1 MAPKRLHQVNQQK
14 QQQQQT
20 QQTQQQSRASGQRRQ
35 RHDNEEDDVEVNRAA
50 TKSLAKKIQE
60 QLERETHKKINSKS
74 KVVAQKPQEEEDE
87 EFDEEDMSF
96 GDDDEEDDEEGL
108 YDDGFF
114 DDEGDFD
121 DEEQDDD
128 DDDEVDEVP
137 PSKKANLKNK
147 RNATFG
153 GNDEDDDDDDDDD
166 LLDVDDLD
174 DEDFDEEDE
183 EAEEA
188 TFEAKAAR
196 MKEKLFREQHEAARE
211 RQTEVRT
218 AASSRKQQQQQQHAG
233 GEDAAAGGADNNNN
247 NEDDDEQEQHP
258 GLGATQK
265 RVDESTEAMR
275 DRIKETINVLRQFKS
290 ERDDDTSRQEYMELL
305 SGDLQEL
312 FEYNAFLIEKILEI
326 FPPAEALEFL
336 EAMEKERPI
345 TIRTNTLKT
354 KRRDLLQTLGK
365 KGMNIDPLEKWSKV
379 GMQIFESNVAVSG
392 TVEYLAGHYMLQS
405 AVSFL
410 PVVGLDPRE
419 NEKVLDMAAAPGGKT
434 TYIAQ
439 YMKNTGVLYAND
451 ANAERCK
458 ALCANLQR
466 LGVTNCLVTNYDGC
480 GYEVVAR
487 GFDRVL
493 LDAPCSGTGVIS
505 RDKSIKTSKS
515 LQDIQRASELQ
526 KRMIL
531 SAIDCISAKSE
542 AAFLV
547 YSTCSFMVEENEAVV
562 DYALKRRDVEI
573 VDMGLPF
580 GRPGFEK
587 FRQHR
592 FHPSMNMARRYF
604 PHVHN
609 MDGFFMCKLKKKSDK
624 KFDPIEKDAAE
635 KDKDAAAAANRA
647 KQQQRKAMLEKAK
660 IALATQ
666 EAKSSKISVPPPAS
680 SGPAATRTKKN
691 KKQKNEVRKTKK

>member
-1 MAPKRLHQVNQQK
+1 M
-14 QQQQQT
+14 
-20 QQTQQQSRASGQRRQ
+20 
-35 RHDNEEDDVEVNRAA
+35 D
-50 TKSLAKKIQE
+50 SLE
-60 QLERETHKKINSKS
+60 
-74 KVVAQKPQEEEDE
+74 
-87 EFDEEDMSF
+87 
-96 GDDDEEDDEEGL
+96 
-108 YDDGFF
+108 
-114 DDEGDFD
+114 
-121 DEEQDDD
+121 D
-128 DDDEVDEVP
+128 DDDE
-137 PSKKANLKNK
+137 
-147 RNATFG
+147 
-153 GNDEDDDDDDDDD
+153 
-166 LLDVDDLD
+166 
-174 DEDFDEEDE
+174 DFEDEEDE

-188 TFEAKAAR
+188 TFEAKAAK
-196 MKEKLFREQHEAARE
+196 MKAKLYREQQEAAKE
-211 RQTEVRT
+211 QQTQVRT
-218 AASSRKQQQQQQHAG
+218 ASRKKGGGADDDDAADGQDEDQRRGEAEDLERQQHLGLGASRKQ
-233 GEDAAAGGADNNNN
+233 
-247 NEDDDEQEQHP
+247 
-258 GLGATQK
+258 L
-265 RVDESTEAMR
+265 DESAEAIR
-275 DRIKETINVLRQFKS
+275 DRIKETIGVLRQFKA
-290 ERDDDTSRQEYMELL
+290 ERDDDTSRQEYLELL
-305 SGDLQEL
+305 SADLQEL

-326 FPPAEALEFL
+326 FPPGEALEFL

-354 KRRDLLQTLGK
+354 KRRDLLQTLAK

-379 GMQIFESNVAVSG
+379 GMQIFESNVPVAG

-419 NEKVLDMAAAPGGKT
+419 NEKVLDMSAAPGGKT

-451 ANAERCK
+451 SNAERCK

-515 LQDIQRASELQ
+515 AQDIQRAAELQ
-526 KRMIL
+526 KRLIL

-542 AAFLV
+542 AACLV

-562 DYALKRRDVEI
+562 EYALKRRDVEI

-587 FRQHR
+587 FRHHR
-592 FHPSMNMARRYF
+592 FHPSMSLARRYF

-609 MDGFFMCKLKKKSDK
+609 MDGFFMCKLRKRSDQ
-624 KFDPIEKDAAE
+624 KFDPVGDNAAAGSSSSASTAAEKAEKDAAI
-635 KDKDAAAAANRA
+635 AANRA
-647 KQQQRKAMLEKAK
+647 KQQQRRAMLEKAK
-660 IALATQ
+660 VALAEQ
-666 EAKSSKISVPPPAS
+666 ERKSTKISIPPA
-680 SGPAATRTKKN
+680 AAVKKGNTTTRTTTKKMNLAGSSSSATGTKKKN
-691 KKQKNEVRKTKK
+691 TTNKKKK

>member
-14 QQQQQT
+14 ESHQPQKV
-20 QQTQQQSRASGQRRQ
+20 SGQRRQ
-35 RHDNEEDDVEVNRAA
+35 RQND
-50 TKSLAKKIQE
+50 S
-60 QLERETHKKINSKS
+60 
-74 KVVAQKPQEEEDE
+74 
-87 EFDEEDMSF
+87 
-96 GDDDEEDDEEGL
+96 DDDEQEKKKITKELANKIKQQLEEEAHGKTSSTNKSKKNVAATPAAVAAPAASNSKQQQQKKQPVPESDDDVDMDEEEFEDDEEGL

-114 DDEGDFD
+114 DDEEDF
-121 DEEQDDD
+121 EE
-128 DDDEVDEVP
+128 
-137 PSKKANLKNK
+137 
-147 RNATFG
+147 
-153 GNDEDDDDDDDDD
+153 DEDDDDDDVVPEVKSNTKGKKAALDEDDD
-166 LLDVDDLD
+166 DEDDDGLLGVDDLED
-174 DEDFDEEDE
+174 DDDDSFDEEDE

-196 MKEKLFREQHEAARE
+196 MKDKLFRDQQEAAQE
-211 RQTEVRT
+211 RQTEVRN
-218 AASSRKQQQQQQHAG
+218 ASRKQRAAEGQDPEQQQ
-233 GEDAAAGGADNNNN
+233 GEEEEEP
-247 NEDDDEQEQHP
+247 EDRRV
-258 GLGATQK
+258 GLGGTRKQI
-265 RVDESTEAMR
+265 DESTEATR
-275 DRIKETINVLRQFKS
+275 DRIKETISVLRQFKS

-305 SGDLQEL
+305 SADLQEL
-312 FEYNAFLIEKILEI
+312 FEYNSFLIEKILEI

-354 KRRDLLQTLGK
+354 KRRDLLQTLAK

-379 GMQIFESNVAVSG
+379 GMQIFESNVPVAG

-419 NEKVLDMAAAPGGKT
+419 NEKVLDMSAAPGGKT

-451 ANAERCK
+451 SNADRCK

-515 LQDIQRASELQ
+515 MQDIQRASELQ
-526 KRMIL
+526 KRLIL
-531 SAIDCISAKSE
+531 SAIDCISAKSD
-542 AAFLV
+542 AACLV

-587 FRQHR
+587 FRHHR
-592 FHPSMNMARRYF
+592 FHPSMSMARRYF

-609 MDGFFMCKLKKKSDK
+609 MDGFFMCKLKKKSDQ
-624 KFDPIEKDAAE
+624 KFDPVEKDTAE
-635 KDKDAAAAANRA
+635 KDKDAAIAANRA
-647 KQQQRKAMLEKAK
+647 KQQQRRAMIEKAK
-660 IALATQ
+660 TALA
-666 EAKSSKISVPPPAS
+666 EHERKSSKVSIPPA
-680 SGPAATRTKKN
+680 GKTGNGAGMKTTTKKMKLN
-691 KKQKNEVRKTKK
+691 GGGSSNNKKKQK